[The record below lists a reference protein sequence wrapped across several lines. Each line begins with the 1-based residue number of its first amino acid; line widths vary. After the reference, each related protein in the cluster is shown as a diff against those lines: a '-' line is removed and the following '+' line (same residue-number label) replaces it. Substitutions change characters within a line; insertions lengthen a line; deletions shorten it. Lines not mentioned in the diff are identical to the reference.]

1 MHTDGRFSPTTEAA
15 ARERYEALGP
25 TAQTVVREVATAM
38 DFDKD
43 EYDERVTSAVVERAR
58 NALFASSLEVSVGER
73 EAFDDWRTAHS
84 EYDVHVIGNE
94 NVPRV
99 VWHAPAFAETAVAA
113 TFADEERAAVET
125 LRRQAFGRLYR
136 ELFE

>member
-1 MHTDGRFSPTTEAA
+1 MHTDGRFAPTTEAA
-15 ARERYEALGP
+15 ARERYETLGS

-38 DFDKD
+38 EFDKT

-58 NALFASSLEVSVGER
+58 NALFAAVLEVSVGEC
-73 EAFDDWRTAHS
+73 EEFDDWRAAHP
-84 EYDVHVIGNE
+84 EYECHVIGNE

-99 VWHAPAFAETAVAA
+99 VWHAAPFAEQAVAA
-113 TFADEERAAVET
+113 TFANEERAAVET

-136 ELFE
+136 DLFE

>member
-15 ARERYEALGP
+15 ARERYAALGP

-73 EAFDDWRTAHS
+73 EEFDDWRADHS
-84 EYDVHVIGNE
+84 EDDVHVIGNE